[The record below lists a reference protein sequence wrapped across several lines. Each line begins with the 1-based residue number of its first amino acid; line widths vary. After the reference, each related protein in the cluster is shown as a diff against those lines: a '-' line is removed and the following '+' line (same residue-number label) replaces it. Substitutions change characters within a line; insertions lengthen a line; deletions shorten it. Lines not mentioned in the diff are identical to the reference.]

1 MEKGNEEIALRKKKA
16 EAPSLLRKM
25 ALLAIF
31 TAIMAVL
38 SPLSIPLE
46 PVSITLATF
55 ALYLIGAL
63 LPLRYSY
70 IPILLYLSLGFMG
83 LPVFSKF
90 QAGPTV
96 ILGPSGGFLIGY
108 LPCVFLESLIIAAF
122 KKKRFAYPLAMSIG
136 TILLY
141 AVGVLWIT
149 LYAGYDVSKAFLL
162 CVLPFLP
169 GDLTKVVL
177 ASLLSWRLEPLV
189 AKRLQ

>member
-1 MEKGNEEIALRKKKA
+1 MEKGNEEITLRKTKA
-16 EAPSLLRKM
+16 KAPSLLRKM

-31 TAIMAVL
+31 TAVMAVL

-46 PVSITLATF
+46 PVAITLATF

-70 IPILLYLSLGFMG
+70 IPVLLYLLLGFMG

-90 QAGPTV
+90 QAGPAV
-96 ILGPSGGFLIGY
+96 LLGPSGGFLIGY
-108 LPCVFLESLIIAAF
+108 LPCVLLESLFILVF
-122 KKKRFAYPLAMSIG
+122 KKKRWSYPLAMGLG
-136 TILLY
+136 TLLLY

-162 CVLPFLP
+162 CVLPFIP
-169 GDLTKVVL
+169 GDLTKIVL
-177 ASLLSWRLEPLV
+177 ASLLAWRLDPLV
-189 AKRLQ
+189 AKRL